1 MRCPLCGYE
10 FEASSMACH
19 SSCAFN
25 ASCGIICCPNCGYQ
39 IPDERKSILAEAL
52 RRFLARRRGDG
63 ENLTPV
69 RPLSSLRAGQSGKI
83 IAIQSDNHTRVER
96 LNVLGLVAD
105 AQVKVEQTRPT
116 YVLNVGFTELTVER
130 EIADEILV
138 EVSQSCG

>member
-1 MRCPLCGYE
+1 MQCPLCSYK
-10 FEASSMACH
+10 FEPSAMSCH

-25 ASCGIICCPNCGYQ
+25 ESCGIICCPNCGYQ
-39 IPDERKSILAEAL
+39 MPDESKSRLVQTL

-63 ENLTPV
+63 GNLTPV

-116 YVLNVGFTELTVER
+116 YVLNVGFTELTVEC

-138 EVSQSCG
+138 EVS